1 MFKGHHRHSIVPG
14 VFTDCAP
21 ALQSYAYF
29 YIEGSLIADVNKE
42 VFLCFVC
49 KLLKPYRSS
58 FDNLILSCFCET
70 S

>member
-42 VFLCFVC
+42 VFFMFCMQTAETI
-49 KLLKPYRSS
+49 LLQ
-58 FDNLILSCFCET
+58 L
-70 S
+70 